1 MADKEEGNKNKFK
14 LRHGKPGRN
23 KTANTDQEMDQ
34 MTLQVFSISCLFDS
48 YGSHLGLGS
57 RYLRYHVYDQ
67 LQQICPAEEPA
78 FSTASL

>member
-1 MADKEEGNKNKFK
+1 
-14 LRHGKPGRN
+14 
-23 KTANTDQEMDQ
+23 

-57 RYLRYHVYDQ
+57 GYLRYHVYDQ